1 MAHSKNGNPCLS
13 SVCFEMP
20 LIWNLS
26 SFLVTPNS
34 QTDLSWN
41 LKFLMRCN
49 GNKTWNW
56 FQNVSSQNWFPILFL
71 VQRCSKIRARA
82 GINNPRIKKKNEILT
97 ISECPMAISY
107 FHSKLNLCLWCLVV
121 TPLSFW
127 ISCLSITFFSL
138 YDLKVKG
145 QTLIII
151 LVLDSSYL
159 WARLAVFCYF
169 ACITYVICKVL

>member
-107 FHSKLNLCLWCLVV
+107 FHSKLYLCNIYGVVLWPPIFLN
-121 TPLSFW
+121 
-127 ISCLSITFFSL
+127 ILSINYILFPL
-138 YDLKVKG
+138 WPQG
-145 QTLIII
+145 QRSDSDNNSRLR
-151 LVLDSSYL
+151 LVLCS
-159 WARLAVFCYF
+159 
-169 ACITYVICKVL
+169 VISHVLHM